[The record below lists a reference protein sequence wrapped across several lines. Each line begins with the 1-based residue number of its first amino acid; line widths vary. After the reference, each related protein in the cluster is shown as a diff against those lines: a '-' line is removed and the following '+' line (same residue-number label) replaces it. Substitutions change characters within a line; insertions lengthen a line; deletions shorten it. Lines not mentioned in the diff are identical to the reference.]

1 MTVAKTKLV
10 LASASPR
17 RVDLLAQIGVT
28 PDRILPADIDETPLA
43 KETPRLL
50 AGRLACGKAG
60 VVAGMLDDDAAWRGA
75 AILAADTVVAVGRRI
90 LPKASSQDEAMSCL
104 SLLSGRNHRVFTG
117 LCVRIAGDAE
127 ESLRVVE
134 TRVTFKH
141 LSKKEIEAYL
151 ASGEWHGKAGAYAVQ
166 GRAAAFIARLV
177 GSYSAV
183 VGLPLYETQT
193 LLSGRGYDICQE
205 WSKDGQ

>member
-28 PDRILPADIDETPLA
+28 PDRILPADIDESPRE

-50 AGRLACGKAG
+50 AGRLAGGKAG
-60 VVAGMLDDDAAWRGA
+60 VVADALDGDESWRGA
-75 AILAADTVVAVGRRI
+75 AVLAADTVVAVGRRI
-90 LPKASSQDEAMSCL
+90 LPKASTEDEALSCL

-117 LCVRIAGDAE
+117 LCVRIVGEAG
-127 ESLRVVE
+127 ESLRIVE
-134 TRVTFKH
+134 TRVSFKH
-141 LSKKEIEAYL
+141 LSKTEIEAYL
-151 ASGEWHGKAGAYAVQ
+151 ACGEWRGKAGAYAVQ
-166 GRAAAFIARLV
+166 GRAAAFIEHLV

-193 LLSGRGYDICQE
+193 LLSGRGYNICE
-205 WSKDGQ
+205 GWSKDGQ

>member
-28 PDRILPADIDETPLA
+28 PDRILPADIDETPA
-43 KETPRLL
+43 ARETPRLL
-50 AGRLACGKAG
+50 AGRLARGKAG
-60 VVAGMLDDDAAWRGA
+60 AVAETLDADDAWRGSL
-75 AILAADTVVAVGRRI
+75 ILAADTVVAVGRRI
-90 LPKASSQDEAMSCL
+90 LPKAETENEAIECL

-117 LCVRIAGDAE
+117 LCVRTAGESTD
-127 ESLRVVE
+127 SLRVVE

-141 LSKKEIEAYL
+141 LSKTDIEAYL
-151 ASGEWHGKAGAYAVQ
+151 AAGEWHGKAGAYAIQ
-166 GRAAAFIARLV
+166 GRAAAFIERLV

-183 VGLPLYETQT
+183 VGLPLYETQS
-193 LLSGRGYDICQE
+193 LLSGRGYDIAAQ
-205 WSKDGQ
+205 WSEHGQ